1 MTLPDVPHLVGAS
14 LIECSIRSSLDVAE
28 LRVGPLSNDTQRQLN
43 APHLRLRLHGLTQL
57 ELPCGS
63 SRDARVRIMHGPT
76 RTQNRAWHLNL
87 ELSDG
92 RSFKAEYASSV
103 IQGVYPGQVGLNST
117 DLHSDFQQVLRTTI
131 DALVVNDLRSIR
143 LLSSAGSH
151 EHILHEVDEYPTT
164 LVHPPPSA
172 YEEMSVLPIGT
183 RRDVWSLE
191 MPLWSPDGRND
202 LSILM
207 EVRRVGDELIGY
219 LDSIHVL

>member
-1 MTLPDVPHLVGAS
+1 MTVSDLPHLVGAS
-14 LIECSIRSSLDVAE
+14 LIECSIRSQLDVAE
-28 LRVGPLSNDTQRQLN
+28 LRVGPLSNDAQRQLN

-57 ELPCGS
+57 DLPRGS

-76 RTQNRAWHLNL
+76 RTQNRTWHLNL
-87 ELSDG
+87 ELQDH
-92 RSFKAEYASSV
+92 RSFRAEFASLETR
-103 IQGVYPGQVGLNST
+103 GVFPGQVSMNGT
-117 DLHSDFQQVLRTTI
+117 DLYSDFQQVLRTTI

-143 LLSSAGSH
+143 LLSSAGAH
-151 EHILHEVDEYPTT
+151 EHILHEVHEYPTT

-172 YEEMSVLPIGT
+172 YEEMSVLPIGA
-183 RRDVWSLE
+183 RNDVWSLE

-207 EVRRVGDELIGY
+207 EVRRVGDELVGY